1 MSDVFEEVEE
11 SLRHEKASALWRK
24 YGWVVIGLAALIV
37 IATLVVNLMNYFGE
51 QARDDRTREFEAAR
65 TALLDG
71 DYETAIDG
79 LEPLAMSEESIAP
92 LAASYLARARLEG
105 EGDVEAAA
113 AALERAMTT
122 GDEVMS
128 DISRVKLAYLRA
140 DAMSLEELEA
150 LLDPLMKRDNAMEAV
165 ALEVIA
171 AKAYAVGDYT
181 RARAEYGFLKISPNA
196 PAGVKRRAENAL
208 LVIPRSAPA
217 ESASKE
223 TGSDATPAEE
233 ETGAS
238 GAEATENADETDAT
252 DTPAEEAQP

>member
-1 MSDVFEEVEE
+1 LSDVFEEVEE
-11 SLRHEKASALWRK
+11 SLRQDKASALWRK

-37 IATLVVNLMNYFGE
+37 IATLVFNLVGYFRE
-51 QARDDRTREFEAAR
+51 QAEDARTRQFEAAR
-65 TALLDG
+65 TALNEA
-71 DYETAIDG
+71 DYTAAIEG
-79 LEPLAMSEESIAP
+79 LEPLAMSEEAIAP
-92 LAASYLARARLEG
+92 LAASYMARARIEG

-113 AALERAMTT
+113 AALERAMAT

-140 DAMSLEELEA
+140 DTMTLEELEA

-165 ALEVIA
+165 ALEIIA

-196 PAGVKRRAENAL
+196 PGGVKQRAENAL
-208 LVIPRSAPA
+208 LVIPRGAPA
-217 ESASKE
+217 DSDSAE
-223 TGSDATPAEE
+223 TGPDAEAAPDEEEAGAAGPDATED
-233 ETGAS
+233 
-238 GAEATENADETDAT
+238 ATET